1 MRNPKSKSTADSTA
15 TWALFLTTHA
25 VLLEKIEARL
35 KEAELPPLE
44 WYDVLWALER
54 APQHRLRMHELAHSV
69 VLSRSNLTRLVD
81 RLEAAGLAKRQS
93 ATDDKRGAYGVLTP
107 AGLAMRKRMWPVYR
121 GCIVNLFNQHLSEDE
136 QAIMNGALRRILDA
150 ARDGADEGR

>member
-1 MRNPKSKSTADSTA
+1 MRNTKSKSKASTT

-25 VLLEKIEARL
+25 VLLEKIEATL
-35 KEAELPPLE
+35 KGAELPPLE

-81 RLEAAGLAKRQS
+81 RLEAAGLVERQPAS
-93 ATDDKRGAYGVLTP
+93 DDKRGAYGVLTS
-107 AGLAMRKRMWPVYR
+107 AGLAMREKMWPAYR
-121 GCIVNLFNQHLSEDE
+121 DCIVDLFNQHLSKDE
-136 QAIMNGALRRILDA
+136 QGIMNGALRRILDA
-150 ARDGADEGR
+150 ARDSADEGI

>member
-1 MRNPKSKSTADSTA
+1 MRKPKSTTSNT

-25 VLLEKIEARL
+25 VLLEKIEATL
-35 KEAELPPLE
+35 KAAELPPLD

-81 RLEAAGLAKRQS
+81 RLGAAGLVERQS

-107 AGLAMRKRMWPVYR
+107 AGLAMRERMWPVYQD
-121 GCIVNLFNQHLSEDE
+121 CIMDLFNQHLSKDE

-150 ARDGADEGR
+150 ARGSAPEGI